1 MANLTELL
9 ATKVALI
16 EKGQIVDATEKF
28 LAANAKTVDF
38 DGTIT
43 NNKAEMITKMKNFA
57 GSIAKVN
64 SLKALHTAVG
74 GNVTFIELDVN
85 FDMKD
90 GSKVVWHEIIR
101 SVWQNGEI
109 THEQYFKG

>member
-28 LAANAKTVDF
+28 LAASGKTVDF

-57 GSIAKVN
+57 GAIAKVN
-64 SLKALHTAVG
+64 SLKALQTAAG
-74 GNVTFIELDVN
+74 NNVTFIELDVN

-90 GSKVVWHEIIR
+90 GSKIVWHEIIR
-101 SVWQNGEI
+101 SVWENGQI
-109 THEQYFKG
+109 VHEQYFKG